1 MRQIPDTARVLTV
14 SNINHYIKAL
24 ITSDFHLSGVYV
36 SGEISNFKIYHS
48 GHAYFSLKDSG
59 GLLKCVMFSSRAA
72 GLQFVPKDGMK
83 VLVYGDISVYER
95 DGVYQLY
102 AERMLPDG
110 IGSLYMA
117 YEALKQKLELEGL
130 FDPAR
135 KRKLPKLPSCVGVVT
150 SESGAVIRDI
160 QNVIGRRFPTMN
172 IKHIHVSVQG
182 ENASPEIVRALQYI
196 NRTKCCDVVIIG
208 RGGGSI
214 EDLWAF
220 NEEATVRAVV
230 ACTVPIISA
239 VGHETDYTLTD
250 FAADLRAPTP
260 SAAAELAVP
269 ILQELQDKIGQYRR
283 KISVLPLT
291 NCKIKQIELD
301 RLKSSRYFTRPLER
315 IEDERIALDQAATRL
330 KEQMNRNVLQKQ
342 QKIEMLFTHLV
353 ALDPKAILK
362 RGYSIVY
369 SSNSAVVTAAQ
380 TVKNGEQI
388 EIQTAKGRFTA
399 RREDKALDE

>member
-1 MRQIPDTARVLTV
+1 M
-14 SNINHYIKAL
+14 
-24 ITSDFHLSGVYV
+24 
-36 SGEISNFKIYHS
+36 
-48 GHAYFSLKDSG
+48 
-59 GLLKCVMFSSRAA
+59 
-72 GLQFVPKDGMK
+72 
-83 VLVYGDISVYER
+83 
-95 DGVYQLY
+95 
-102 AERMLPDG
+102 
-110 IGSLYMA
+110 
-117 YEALKQKLELEGL
+117 
-130 FDPAR
+130 
-135 KRKLPKLPSCVGVVT
+135 
-150 SESGAVIRDI
+150 
-160 QNVIGRRFPTMN
+160 
-172 IKHIHVSVQG
+172 
-182 ENASPEIVRALQYI
+182 
-196 NRTKCCDVVIIG
+196 
-208 RGGGSI
+208 
-214 EDLWAF
+214 
-220 NEEATVRAVV
+220 
-230 ACTVPIISA
+230 PIISA

-369 SSNSAVVTAAQ
+369 NSNSAVVTAAQ
-380 TVKNGEQI
+380 NVKNGEQI